1 MGRHTTYLR
10 KGPGA
15 RHPVCLI
22 DAFVARTRQTPVVL
36 MNELSSS
43 ACEETSDADA
53 IGFGASD
60 LLQLSANMAITFVVE
75 AIIEYKGSSKLTTSA

>member
-1 MGRHTTYLR
+1 
-10 KGPGA
+10 
-15 RHPVCLI
+15 
-22 DAFVARTRQTPVVL
+22 

-75 AIIEYKGSSKLTTSA
+75 AVIEYKGSAKLTTSA